1 MKIKR
6 LPPQLV
12 NQIAAGEVIERPAS
26 AVKELIENSLD
37 AGSTQVNIEI
47 EEGGIR
53 LIRIRDNGCG
63 IAKPE
68 LELALSRHAT
78 SKIANLN
85 DLESVLSFGFRGEA
99 LPSMSSVS
107 RLAITSCEAGQSAAW
122 KMCADGT
129 EVDLEPAPAAHPQ
142 GTTIELRDL
151 FYNTPAR
158 RKFLK
163 TEKTEF
169 SHIDTCIKRMALS
182 RFDVGFSLK
191 HNQRVVFDL
200 KPAMQTAEK
209 EQRVALL
216 CGKEFINNALSIDI
230 ASGGL
235 SLQGWL
241 GLPTFSRGQA
251 DTQFF
256 YVNGRLIRDKL
267 INHAVRLAFQ
277 DVLFHGRHPVF
288 VLYLTIDPRLVD
300 VNAHPAKL
308 EVRFRESRAIHDF
321 IHRRLKQLLT
331 DVRPEDNYTEQS
343 GFIGSANTP
352 AAQQQT
358 GFASSV
364 SQPSNYRHMQQRPM
378 HMNIADSYSQNS
390 PAAYYEMAAK
400 GMHEVPDSG
409 VKSSEAV
416 ADQDIPPLGFA
427 IAHLHNI
434 YILAES
440 AKGLVL
446 VDAHAAHERITYE
459 KLKRQNLTGNIPAQ
473 PLLIPQKLN
482 VSMQEMNAFEENQR
496 LLNNLGVEL
505 SAAGPDALLIRSI
518 PVLLPTNDSEEL
530 VRKLLQ
536 DLIETGA
543 SLGVEEACN
552 AVFASMACHGSVRA
566 NRRLTEM
573 EMNVLLRDMEQTEN
587 SGQCNHGRPTWVLLD
602 KKQLDSL
609 FLRGQ

>member
-107 RLAITSCEAGQSAAW
+107 RLAITSCETGQNTAW

-129 EVDLEPAPAAHPQ
+129 EVDLEPTPAAHSQ

-182 RFDVGFSLK
+182 RFDVGFTLK
-191 HNQRVVFDL
+191 HNQRVIFDL
-200 KPAMQTAEK
+200 KPAIQIDEK

-230 ASGGL
+230 ESGGL
-235 SLQGWL
+235 ALQGWL
-241 GLPTFSRGQA
+241 GLPTFSRSQA

-331 DVRPEDNYTEQS
+331 DVRPEDNYTEQAN
-343 GFIGSANTP
+343 FIGSTSSLP
-352 AAQQQT
+352 PQQQT
-358 GFASSV
+358 GFASSM
-364 SQPSNYRHMQQRPM
+364 SQSSKYRDMQQRPM
-378 HMNIADSYSQNS
+378 QMKVADSYSQNT

-400 GMHEVPDSG
+400 GMHDVAGSG
-409 VKSSEAV
+409 VDPSEISG
-416 ADQDIPPLGFA
+416 DQDVPPLGFA
-427 IAHLHNI
+427 ITHLHNT

-440 AKGLVL
+440 SKGLVL
-446 VDAHAAHERITYE
+446 VDAHAAHERIIYE
-459 KLKRQNLTGNIPAQ
+459 KLKHQNLTGNIPAQ
-473 PLLIPQKLN
+473 PLLIPQKLT
-482 VSMQEMNAFEENQR
+482 VSVQEMNAFEENKS
-496 LLNNLGVEL
+496 LLNDLGVEL
-505 SAAGPDALLIRSI
+505 SAAGPEALLIRSI
-518 PVLLPTNDSEEL
+518 PVLLPTNDTEEL

-536 DLIETGA
+536 DLIETGV
-543 SLGVEEACN
+543 SLGVEEACH
-552 AVFASMACHGSVRA
+552 AVFASMACHSSVRA
-566 NRRLTEM
+566 NRRLTEL

-602 KKQLDSL
+602 QKQLDSF